1 MGQVVNIPNVG
12 PIEFPDGMSNAEI
25 LRIID
30 NEIIPS
36 QQKGL
41 YSATPSTP
49 QPEED
54 TTLIGDLASGV
65 ATGFTTMVP
74 LAVEGA
80 GALAYSAGLTDDLD
94 NAFVRW
100 GRQSQKDLRE
110 FFGGESS
117 SHAYGVG
124 NALGSF
130 ASFFVPGLGAVGLT
144 AKGAGLAAR
153 GSTAAARNYLR
164 AAKATKVGGTGTLA
178 VGAGAGEQAERILDL
193 VDKLEGE
200 YPAATE
206 NLKAAIATGGVIG
219 LTELAPVKFVTAT
232 ISKGI
237 PSKVGKETTNK
248 ILARVAEI
256 VSGTAPR
263 RIAATGVGEGTQE
276 ALAGYLQDLTER
288 GLYNPDLEI
297 GQSAAADFG
306 YGGSAGAIFQTGIEL
321 MLGRRN
327 RTTPPPTNQEQ
338 AEKEQ
343 LEREAAAAFNEG
355 ADAPTEPLGLPAPEP
370 QLLLPDLTDRETVLV
385 PPDVNIA
392 GLVDQTISEIGA
404 DLPLS
409 FNNGSVVVT
418 DEAGTPDSYD
428 VIQNDEGIF
437 VASKQ
442 GTRVS
447 PNFSSLEQASEF
459 RDGLNVSV
467 NEMLV
472 QQDELE
478 TNRQAQEAVQRAK
491 LEETAATLD
500 AARAT
505 VSAPA
510 IELSSLPG
518 DVAQTVN
525 ARRSQTGR
533 NTLGAQDTVS
543 IEELSDNNVSQ
554 DVIDGLLPVTEPATA
569 DDVRSAAAAKNIL
582 VEDAGFERFAR
593 RSAGAANIDTM
604 SPTQLGYMIDAIEGL
619 PALPGE
625 TAQPLPVIRPP
636 EFTGPQYA
644 ATINLAKRK
653 GEEGILKSEVSKNI
667 DMKRGAPTESLIQAG
682 VDRGDLVPHPT
693 RKNRWVSRQ
702 LYEERLNQP
711 RSPLE
716 RGEQIEAEARAAE
729 ERAAQEEQRRQP
741 TRETLGPGIIVETTR
756 EEGDTRSIPE
766 RSREFQERL
775 GETTPTPEALSRRDE
790 IQQSLTDELNRFA
803 ASPAGRAAKLDASK
817 IGVEI
822 VDSVTTEAG
831 TRAEGQLLADA
842 DSGKVIIQLA
852 LDTAQEG
859 AATDAQVKNNLKD
872 VFNHEVVHALKALGV
887 INEAD
892 MASLVKYSKNARIKG
907 SKKTIYQ
914 EIVKDYTEAR
924 VGRQLSKEELEEEAV
939 ADAFRYWAAGQLKVT
954 GKPKSIFDRIV
965 RFFRS
970 IGSGLSNAE
979 ITSAEQIFNN
989 LRAPIGARSAPV
1001 AAENREAAR
1010 RAEAAAAAEGMDV
1023 PDAPIDAY
1031 EGKYSLYPKQ
1041 LDDLAAKLLGVE
1053 GVVEQYGERQV
1064 IRKARIS
1071 DLPEIVKKKIR
1082 GDRGLTDAEVE
1093 AIKRQKAVIG
1103 GKYSLARKPID
1114 PKDPA
1119 FTSRD
1124 ERHDNLEVAGKRLP
1138 PRGKARRLSALD
1150 LLYNDNLLPRTG
1162 SSTGYVA
1169 RLLQER
1175 ARKVLGGKPIAIE
1188 SDTSKDGLLSDVFAA
1203 EAIAA
1208 LEETGNAATW
1218 YSEKVTEA
1226 IEVASQLY
1234 PEIATDAD
1242 ARFAF
1247 LAALSVTSQNTPVME
1262 NSVYTSEVYEY
1273 FRENQRFPED
1283 FSKGKHGKSMAT
1295 NFALLNDLLDTMGP
1309 QGVRAFFDD
1318 QFTVKQLKEDGFNPP
1333 SGENVDTVVYGSF
1346 LLGPKIGQGFYQNL
1360 NGNFS
1365 PVTIDMWLMRTV
1377 GRATGRLIGKPE
1389 IVEKQ
1394 ADRLLK
1400 GLNADPEKSRNN
1412 FLIASIR
1419 DAQIDGDVDALV
1431 EIANELRLEHDR
1443 LFQTP
1448 EVQALFRQKKYNKP
1462 EWAKAAEA
1470 IITQQNKPQDSP
1482 SGGNFRNAVRRIM
1495 DKTRKKVADSGY
1507 DVTNADLQAILWY
1520 PEKNLYKKL
1529 GVRTKEN
1536 LNIDYA
1542 QAFERILEGKVELD
1556 AEGNVLP
1563 PVGRGVG
1570 TETADVTGRAEED
1583 GGEISQENVEEEI
1596 RNYPNGAKFSLARGH
1611 TPTPINQPEYVA
1623 AAGALTNPVNDRPLG
1638 PVYRPVPSGSV
1649 PRNKQTVYRLMH
1661 VQANRPGLLLP
1672 LFAKPQGQ
1680 FQGWTANQWYLAE
1693 DQRPSLG
1700 GRSLALRPGIHAV
1713 GLPVFDQGK
1722 AFSRSQKRVWVEVE
1736 VPAFSAKAQRESDN
1750 SPLYP
1755 NGDRQGITERLIG
1768 PRETYSYQTNPNASG
1783 QAGTFPISGSA
1794 RFSRI
1799 VPDSEIAQILRDNN
1813 LDNQIENS
1821 TSRIDDAEAQR
1832 LNEQLNEVAGAVNS
1846 DIKKLAT
1853 DMNAMVLPPK
1863 FSLSRETPEKTL
1875 LNFIKQ
1881 NPEGFTVTIDGQP
1894 APPGYVVAPVKAA
1907 EITVRAEEL
1916 DADSVREYA
1925 EILKDVADSTNRETY
1940 AGGWLNSEDGLYYL
1954 DAVHI
1959 YDELDTALY
1968 IADSAEQL
1976 AIFDLRTFDEIRT
1989 PEGIEQLKS
1998 AGTYSDQARNERG
2011 RDSDE
2016 AARKYAKIRAARGP
2030 KFSLS
2035 REQLA
2040 DRESFNRYNDQYSVP
2055 LDAYEASNL
2064 STLTS
2069 PSPHSENGAHRMV
2082 YDGKALNVFVPKGF
2096 DKFSRTRDKT
2106 FGFGRRHMK
2115 KHDVEAAK
2123 RTGGTYNNI
2132 AEVAAAALN
2141 SYWPLRNNLVG
2152 SPFKVTEQRGAT
2164 GAPQIRMEWTNESSG
2179 YPAVLIF
2186 EPFYLSTVAPDI
2198 VRRNPALANQ
2208 QVMYLQNGYVGASD
2222 GKSSS
2227 PVPQPAI
2234 TPKRRTPETERSIQT
2249 AMATVVSPQKT
2260 AQLKR
2265 EVLTLQ
2271 RKYSLKRSEENLSPD
2286 AKKIYQDR
2294 ISVPEDQTFFQRIMA
2309 SFDMTDP
2316 SKRSVML
2323 KIRRSIADNYAG
2335 VREMGKRAQE
2345 VADINAEAQ
2354 VNSAIGQLERKRGI
2368 VAAGLNVGPLVRFGG
2383 QVTAINGNIVEN
2395 LENDQARAKYQAAF
2409 DRLQQDTQYIETD
2422 PVTGEQTVVRY
2433 ESPADLKGLAEI
2445 FNEIEQEGLWAGFN
2459 LYAAAKRANR
2469 LMAEGREK
2477 TFTQEEIN
2485 VALEEGAK
2493 NPAIIRAYRNYQLWN
2508 NAFVGVMENSGVIS
2522 GEAAQLWKD
2531 NSDYLPFYRQAF
2543 ENEGAIYDIPT
2554 AEETATGDIIFTPD
2568 GASPNNSVLQNI
2580 YNIKAPKELK
2590 GGKPFYFVMVNNVS
2604 DSKSYASADEAAQ
2617 RLRELRKLN
2626 PNASVKMAK
2635 SNQRIDNP
2643 INNILRNF
2651 DAGVTSVLTNVV
2663 ASRAVRDLQRLGLAQ
2678 RISTP
2683 NRMEPS
2689 PDIVGIRVGGE
2700 TKYYRVQDELLLAT
2714 LGATGDFQMPGLD
2727 LMAAPANLLREL
2739 ITRDPGFMA
2748 ANMLRDSLSA
2758 WTTSGVTKIPGP
2770 GTFAGFVKTITKDP
2784 SAEALEA
2791 AGVVGGYDAKQDK
2804 EAVKLFKKINRV
2816 QARGGLNPVTWWEKW
2831 DKLSLASDT
2840 ATRVAVYNQIL
2851 KDTGGNVA
2859 AANTEALDV
2868 INFSRKGS
2876 SHGIRFFSAVVPFL
2890 NARIQGLD
2898 VLYRSSTRGGVG
2910 TTSSMT
2916 KAQRMR
2922 RFYMRALAIVAMS
2935 TAYAMASMDDED
2947 NEWYKNATEVDKD
2960 NYWIIPPTWVGLDTT
2975 SDTPAIKIPIP
2986 FEVGVLFKVIPE
2998 RIVRTVREDTGMAG
3012 NLGAAQ
3018 RHIMGTFAIN
3028 PVPQFMLP
3036 IAETIA
3042 NYDSFTGRPVV
3053 TYWDDRT
3060 EAWLANPDFVSPLA
3074 IETSKGISD
3083 TFNIRVPAQKI
3094 DHLIRGYT
3102 GTLGGYALMAAD
3114 ASMRSASGMP
3124 ERPTRRLDQY
3134 PVLSRFLQEAQG
3146 TGPVQSFYDIYNEL
3160 TNFTNTIS
3168 KLEKQGRL
3176 TEIDEY
3182 VAKRQNVSLEADY
3195 IKSLAQSLKELRA
3208 FRDQVSFDPSMGSD
3222 DKAKYLQE
3230 IQKQMNLIVSEIN
3243 KDKERII
3250 RRTD

>member
-1 MGQVVNIPNVG
+1 MDVTLPNGRVISG
-12 PIEFPDGMSNAEI
+12 VPDGMTQDSLREIAIKNGLATAEDFASVQPAQPAGQPTAAQSEEFEGNYFLTGI
-25 LRIID
+25 GRGVDVLQEGYGSAIEGFGGVFD
-30 NEIIPS
+30 LPGVE
-36 QQKGL
+36 QYGADVVAAQKKQL
-41 YSATPSTP
+41 
-49 QPEED
+49 EE
-54 TTLIGDLASGV
+54 TS
-65 ATGFTTMVP
+65 
-74 LAVEGA
+74 A
-80 GALAYSAGLTDDLD
+80 GALQTKDIKEKGLLSYISATLG
-94 NAFVRW
+94 AQVP
-100 GRQSQKDLRE
+100 Q
-110 FFGGESS
+110 
-117 SHAYGVG
+117 
-124 NALGSF
+124 LGST
-130 ASFFVPGLGAVGLT
+130 LG
-144 AKGAGLAAR
+144 GA
-153 GSTAAARNYLR
+153 YLGG
-164 AAKATKVGGTGTLA
+164 KVGGGIGA
-178 VGAGAGEQAERILDL
+178 AFGGVGAIPGALIGSVVGGI
-193 VDKLEGE
+193 
-200 YPAATE
+200 AA
-206 NLKAAIATGGVIG
+206 NLPFFYGSNREAQKQEIAKGNRVEVSESAAILAAGPQALLDYIADRFLIGG
-219 LTELAPVKFVTAT
+219 LTPKAIRQGGLFTRG
-232 ISKGI
+232 IKG
-237 PSKVGKETTNK
+237 
-248 ILARVAEI
+248 
-256 VSGTAPR
+256 GTA
-263 RIAATGVGEGTQE
+263 GVVTEVPTEIGQQV
-276 ALAGYLQDLTER
+276 LQRLQAGQDLTSDEAMDEYFEVAVAAGLVGGTVR
-288 GLYNPDLEI
+288 GGTSIFQGRVEDDAPPPPKTEDELAAD
-297 GQSAAADFG
+297 AAAV
-306 YGGSAGAIFQTGIEL
+306 
-321 MLGRRN
+321 
-327 RTTPPPTNQEQ
+327 
-338 AEKEQ
+338 
-343 LEREAAAAFNEG
+343 FNE
-355 ADAPTEPLGLPAPEP
+355 DTEPLALPAPEETP
-370 QLLLPDLTDRETVLV
+370 LLPDFSNEGV
-385 PPDVNIA
+385 PIVDPDVDI
-392 GLVDQTISEIGA
+392 GSLVDGVVSNFSS

-409 FNNGSVVVT
+409 FNKGKVVVT
-418 DEAGTPDSYD
+418 DDVGTPASYEVASSSD
-428 VIQNDEGIF
+428 GIF
-437 VASKQ
+437 VVSKQ
-442 GTRVS
+442 GVRVS
-447 PNFSSLEQASEF
+447 PNFSSTEQAAEF
-459 RDGLNVSV
+459 RDRLNVSV
-467 NEMLV
+467 NEMMAV
-472 QQDELE
+472 QDEVE
-478 TNRQAQEAVQRAK
+478 TQRQATEAVKRAK
-491 LEETAATLD
+491 LEETGATLE

-505 VSAPA
+505 
-510 IELSSLPG
+510 LSSPSIDFSSIPG
-518 DVAQTVN
+518 DAAQAINVKRT
-525 ARRSQTGR
+525 QTGR
-533 NTLGAQDTVS
+533 STLGAQDTVTL
-543 IEELSDNNVSQ
+543 EELSDNNVSQ
-554 DVIDGLLPVTEPATA
+554 EVIDGLLPSSEAATVE
-569 DDVRSAAAAKNIL
+569 DVRSAAASKNIL

-593 RSAGAANIDTM
+593 RNTGSANIERM

-619 PALPGE
+619 PAIPGE
-625 TAQPLPVIRPP
+625 TAQALPVIQTP
-636 EFTGPQYA
+636 EFTGPQYS
-644 ATINLAKRK
+644 ATISLAKRK
-653 GEEGILKSEVSKNI
+653 GEEGVLKSEVSKNI
-667 DMKRGAPTESLIQAG
+667 DMKRGAPTQSLIQAG
-682 VDRGDLVPHPT
+682 LDRGDLVPHPT
-693 RKNRWVSRQ
+693 KKNRWVSRQ
-702 LYEERLNQP
+702 FYEERLNRP
-711 RSPLE
+711 RTPLE
-716 RGEQIEAEARAAE
+716 RGEQVEAEARA
-729 ERAAQEEQRRQP
+729 REEQAQP
-741 TRETLGPGIIVETTR
+741 EMPARETLGPGIIVETTR

-775 GETTPTPEALSRRDE
+775 GETTPTPEALSRREE

-822 VDSVTTEAG
+822 VDSVTTGAG

-859 AATDAQVKNNLKD
+859 AATDAQVKNNLRD

-914 EIVKDYTEAR
+914 EIVENYTEKN

-1001 AAENREAAR
+1001 APANREAAR
-1010 RAEAAAAAEGMDV
+1010 QAEAAAAAEGMDV

-1031 EGKYSLYPKQ
+1031 EGKYSLYPAQ
-1041 LDDLAAKLLGVE
+1041 LDGLAQKIMGVE
-1053 GVVEQYGERQV
+1053 TVREGNIVR
-1064 IRKARIS
+1064 RFRAT
-1071 DLPEIVKKKIR
+1071 DLPAAVKQRLRLNKEQKKAL
-1082 GDRGLTDAEVE
+1082 D
-1093 AIKRQKAVIG
+1093 RQKAAID

-1114 PKDPA
+1114 PKDPV
-1119 FTSRD
+1119 FSSRD
-1124 ERHDNLEVAGKRLP
+1124 SKHDNAEVAGKALP
-1138 PRGKARRLSALD
+1138 PRGKARRLSVLD

-1175 ARKVLGGKPIAIE
+1175 SRKVLSGKPVAIE

-1283 FSKGKHGKSMAT
+1283 FSKGKHGKSMAS

-1309 QGVRAFFDD
+1309 QGVRAFFDK
-1318 QFTVKQLKEDGFNPP
+1318 QFTVKQLKDAGFKPP

-1419 DAQIDGDVDALV
+1419 DAQIDGDLDALV
-1431 EIANELRLEHDR
+1431 EVADELRLEHDR
-1443 LFQTP
+1443 LFLTP

-1470 IITQQNKPQDSP
+1470 IITQQNKPQDAP

-1495 DKTRKKVADSGY
+1495 DKTRQKMADSGY

-1529 GVRTKEN
+1529 GVRTKDN

-1542 QAFERILEGKVELD
+1542 QAFERILEGRTELD
-1556 AEGNVLP
+1556 AEGNVLQ

-1583 GGEISQENVEEEI
+1583 GLELDEITSGE
-1596 RNYPNGAKFSLARGH
+1596 GAGSDPGRPKFSLA
-1611 TPTPINQPEYVA
+1611 
-1623 AAGALTNPVNDRPLG
+1623 
-1638 PVYRPVPSGSV
+1638 
-1649 PRNKQTVYRLMH
+1649 
-1661 VQANRPGLLLP
+1661 
-1672 LFAKPQGQ
+1672 PQ
-1680 FQGWTANQWYLAE
+1680 
-1693 DQRPSLG
+1693 
-1700 GRSLALRPGIHAV
+1700 
-1713 GLPVFDQGK
+1713 
-1722 AFSRSQKRVWVEVE
+1722 
-1736 VPAFSAKAQRESDN
+1736 
-1750 SPLYP
+1750 
-1755 NGDRQGITERLIG
+1755 
-1768 PRETYSYQTNPNASG
+1768 
-1783 QAGTFPISGSA
+1783 
-1794 RFSRI
+1794 
-1799 VPDSEIAQILRDNN
+1799 
-1813 LDNQIENS
+1813 
-1821 TSRIDDAEAQR
+1821 
-1832 LNEQLNEVAGAVNS
+1832 
-1846 DIKKLAT
+1846 
-1853 DMNAMVLPPK
+1853 
-1863 FSLSRETPEKTL
+1863 RETPENTL

-1894 APPGYVVAPVKAA
+1894 APAGYVVAPVKAA
-1907 EITVRAEEL
+1907 EITVKADEL
-1916 DADSVREYA
+1916 NADSVREYA

-1976 AIFDLRTFDEIRT
+1976 AIFDLRTFDEVRT

-2011 RDSDE
+2011 RDSDQ
-2016 AARKYAKIRAARGP
+2016 AARKYAEIRADRGP

-2035 REQLA
+2035 REQLTER
-2040 DRESFNRYNDQYSVP
+2040 DSFSRYNEQFSVP
-2055 LDAYEASNL
+2055 IDAYEASSL
-2064 STLTS
+2064 SRVTS
-2069 PSPHSENGAHRMV
+2069 PSPHSENGSHRILF
-2082 YDGKALNVFVPKGF
+2082 GNKALTVFVPKGF
-2096 DKFSRTRDKT
+2096 DKFSRNRDKT
-2106 FGFGRRHMK
+2106 FGFGQRHMV
-2115 KHDVEAAK
+2115 KHDVEASK
-2123 RTGGTYNNI
+2123 RTGGTYNSI
-2132 AEVAAAALN
+2132 ADLATAALN
-2141 SYWPLRNNLVG
+2141 AYWPLRNNLGG
-2152 SPFKVTEQRGAT
+2152 SPFKVTEVQGAT
-2164 GAPQIRMEWTNESSG
+2164 GSPQMRMEWKNESSG
-2179 YPAVLIF
+2179 YPAVFIF
-2186 EPFYLSTVAPDI
+2186 EPFYVSTVMPGVAQK
-2198 VRRNPALANQ
+2198 NPNLANT
-2208 QVMYLQNGYVGASD
+2208 QVMYLKNGFVGASD

-2234 TPKRRTPETERSIQT
+2234 RVKDRTREMEVSIQRG
-2249 AMATVVSPQKT
+2249 MANAVS
-2260 AQLKR
+2260 AQESAKVER
-2265 EVLTLQ
+2265 EVLTLK
-2271 RKYSLKRSEENLSPD
+2271 RKYSLKRSEDNLSPD
-2286 AKKIYQDR
+2286 ARKIYQDR
-2294 ISVPEDQTFFQRIMA
+2294 ISTPEDQTFFQRIMS
-2309 SFDMTDP
+2309 SFDMSDP

-2323 KIRRSIADNYAG
+2323 KIRRNIADNYAG
-2335 VREMGKRAQE
+2335 ARAMGKRAQE
-2345 VADINAEAQ
+2345 IADINAEAQ
-2354 VNSAIGQLERKRGI
+2354 VNSAIGQLERKRGV
-2368 VAAGLNVGPLVRFGG
+2368 VAAGLNIGPLVRFGG
-2383 QVTAINGNIVEN
+2383 QVTAINENIVEN
-2395 LENDQARAKYQAAF
+2395 LENDQARAKFQAAF
-2409 DRLQQDTQYIETD
+2409 DRLQQETQYIETD

-2433 ESPADLKGLAEI
+2433 ESTADLKGLAKI
-2445 FNEIEQEGLWAGFN
+2445 FEEIEQEGLWAGFN

-2485 VALEEGAK
+2485 LSLEEGAK
-2493 NPAIIRAYRNYQLWN
+2493 NPAIVRAYRNYQLWN

-2554 AEETATGDIIFTPD
+2554 AQETASGDVIFTPD
-2568 GASPNNSVLQNI
+2568 GASPNNSVLQNV

-2604 DSKSYASADEAAQ
+2604 DSKSYTNAEDAAT
-2617 RLRELRKLN
+2617 RLNELRKMN
-2626 PNASVKMAK
+2626 PRAKVGLAK

-2678 RISTP
+2678 RIPTP
-2683 NRMEPS
+2683 NRVEPT
-2689 PDIVGIRVGGE
+2689 PDVVGIRVNGE
-2700 TKYYRVQDELLLAT
+2700 TKYYRVQDELLLAS

-2739 ITRDPGFMA
+2739 ITKDPGFMA
-2748 ANMLRDSLSA
+2748 ANMLRDSVSA

-2770 GTFAGFVKTITKDP
+2770 STVAGFVKTIAKDA

-2791 AGVVGGYDAKQDK
+2791 SGVVGGYDAKQDK
-2804 EAVKLFKKINRV
+2804 EAVKLFKKINR
-2816 QARGGLNPVTWWEKW
+2816 QRGRGGLSPIAWWDKW

-2851 KDTGGNVA
+2851 KDTGGNIA

-2898 VLYRSSTRGGVG
+2898 VLYRSGARGDVG

-2916 KAQRMR
+2916 KAQRQR
-2922 RFYMRALAIVAMS
+2922 RFFMRALAIISMS

-2947 NEWYKNATEVDKD
+2947 NEWYQNATEVDKD
-2960 NYWIIPPTWVGLDTT
+2960 NYWIIPPTWLGLDTT
-2975 SDTPAIKIPIP
+2975 PDTPALKIPIP
-2986 FEVGVLFKVIPE
+2986 FEVGVLFKVVPE
-2998 RIVRTVREDTGMAG
+2998 RIVRTVRDDTGMSG
-3012 NLGAAQ
+3012 NWGAFQ
-3018 RHIMGTFAIN
+3018 RHFMGTFAIN

-3036 IAETIA
+3036 IAETVA
-3042 NYDSFTGRPVV
+3042 NFDSFTGRPVV
-3053 TYWDDRT
+3053 TYWDEKR
-3060 EAWLANPDFVSPLA
+3060 EPYLSNPDYVSPLA
-3074 IETSKGISD
+3074 IETSKGISEK
-3083 TFNIRVPAQKI
+3083 FNIRVPAENI
-3094 DHLIRGYT
+3094 DHLVRGYT
-3102 GTLGGYALMAAD
+3102 GTLGSYALMAAD
-3114 ASMRSASGMP
+3114 GIMRSAAGMP
-3124 ERPTRRLDQY
+3124 DRPARRLDQY
-3134 PVLSRFLQEAQG
+3134 PVLSRFLQEGQG
-3146 TGPVQSFYDIYNEL
+3146 TGPVESFFDIYQEVML
-3160 TNFTNTIS
+3160 FSSSVSEYENT
-3168 KLEKQGRL
+3168 GRL
-3176 TEIDEY
+3176 EELDKYIGQ
-3182 VAKRQNVSLEADY
+3182 RQNVALEADY
-3195 IKSLAQSLKELRA
+3195 IKSLAESLKELRR
-3208 FRDQVSFDPSMGSD
+3208 FRKQVSTDPVMSAD
-3222 DKAKYLQE
+3222 DKADYFKE
-3230 IQKQMNLIVSEIN
+3230 IQTQMNEIVSEIT

>member
-1 MGQVVNIPNVG
+1 MGQIIDIPNVG
-12 PIEFPDGMSNAEI
+12 PIEFPDGMSDAEI
-25 LRIID
+25 LGIID
-30 NEIIPS
+30 NEIIPN
-36 QQKGL
+36 QQQGR
-41 YSATPSTP
+41 YGATPATP
-49 QPEED
+49 ATPAPAQPEED

-100 GRQSQKDLRE
+100 GRQSQKDLRN
-110 FFGGESS
+110 FFGGDPR
-117 SHAYGVG
+117 SHAYGIG

-130 ASFFVPGLGAVGLT
+130 ASFFVPGLGAAGLT
-144 AKGAGLAAR
+144 ARGAGLAAR

-164 AAKATKVGGTGTLA
+164 AARATKIGGTGSLA

-193 VDKLEGE
+193 TDKLEGE

-306 YGGSAGAIFQTGIEL
+306 YGGSAGAIFQTGLEL

-327 RTTPPPTNQEQ
+327 RTKPPPTNQEQ
-338 AEKEQ
+338 AEQEQ
-343 LEREAAAAFNEG
+343 LEREAAAAFEEG
-355 ADAPTEPLGLPAPEP
+355 TGAPTEPLGLPAPEP
-370 QLLLPDLTDRETVLV
+370 QLLLPDLTGRQTPLV
-385 PPDVNIA
+385 PPEANVEE
-392 GLVDQTISEIGA
+392 LVSQTIVDIGS

-418 DEAGTPDSYD
+418 DDAGTPDSYE

-472 QQDELE
+472 QQDDIE
-478 TNRQAQEAVQRAK
+478 TNRQATEAVQRAK
-491 LEETAATLD
+491 LEETSATLD

-505 VSAPA
+505 ISAPGIDFSA
-510 IELSSLPG
+510 IPG
-518 DVAQTVN
+518 SAAQAVN
-525 ARRSQTGR
+525 TRRSQTGR
-533 NTLGAQDTVS
+533 ATLGAEDRVS
-543 IEELSDNNVSQ
+543 IEELSDSNVPQ
-554 DVIDGLLPVTEPATA
+554 DVIDGLLPASEPATA
-569 DDVRSAAAAKNIL
+569 DDVRSAAASKNIL

-593 RSAGAANIDTM
+593 RNSGSANIDTM

-619 PALPGE
+619 PALPGDGP
-625 TAQPLPVIRPP
+625 QSLPVIQPP

-653 GEEGILKSEVSKNI
+653 GEEGVLKSEISKNI

-682 VDRGDLVPHPT
+682 MDRGDLVPHPT

-729 ERAAQEEQRRQP
+729 ERAAQEAQRRQP

-817 IGVEI
+817 ISVQV
-822 VDSVTTEAG
+822 VDSIVSPE
-831 TRAEGQLLADA
+831 EGLVAPGVFFREEG
-842 DSGKVIIQLA
+842 SGKIIIQVA
-852 LDTAQEG
+852 LDVAEQG
-859 AATDAQVKNNLKD
+859 AASEAQVKNNLKN
-872 VFNHEVVHALKALGV
+872 VFNHEVVHALVELGV
-887 INEAD
+887 ISQSD
-892 MASLVKYSKNARIKG
+892 MASLVKYAKNSRVKG
-907 SKKTIYQ
+907 SKLTVYENVQDIY
-914 EIVKDYTEAR
+914 KNRNLTE
-924 VGRQLSKEELEEEAV
+924 EELNEEAV
-939 ADAFRYWAAGQLKVT
+939 ADAFRDWAAGRLKVT
-954 GKPKSIFDRIV
+954 GKPRGIFDRIV

-1001 AAENREAAR
+1001 AAANREAAR
-1010 RAEAAAAAEGMDV
+1010 QAEAAAIAEGMDV

-1031 EGKYSLYPKQ
+1031 DGKYSLYPAQ
-1041 LDDLAAKLLGVE
+1041 LDDLAQRIMGVE
-1053 GVVEQYGERQV
+1053 SVQDGNIVRRFRVT
-1064 IRKARIS
+1064 
-1071 DLPEIVKKKIR
+1071 DLP
-1082 GDRGLTDAEVE
+1082 D
-1093 AIKRQKAVIG
+1093 AIKQRLRLNRDQKKALDRQKAAID

-1124 ERHDNLEVAGKRLP
+1124 ERHDNAEVAGKRLP

-1150 LLYNDNLLPRTG
+1150 LLYNDNLLPRRG

-1175 ARKVLGGKPIAIE
+1175 AKKVLGDKPIAIE
-1188 SDTSKDGLLSDVFAA
+1188 SDTSKDGLLSDMLAA

-1208 LEETGNAATW
+1208 LDETGNAATW

-1234 PEIATDAD
+1234 PEIATDAN

-1295 NFALLNDLLDTMGP
+1295 NFALLNDLLDGMGP
-1309 QGVRAFFDD
+1309 AGVQSFFDQ
-1318 QFTVKQLKEDGFNPP
+1318 QFTVKQLKDAGFSPP

-1365 PVTIDMWLMRTV
+1365 PVTIDMWLMRTI

-1389 IVEKQ
+1389 IIEKQ

-1400 GLNADPEKSRNN
+1400 GLQADPEKVRDN
-1412 FLIASIR
+1412 FLISNVSDIR
-1419 DAQIDGDVDALV
+1419 NRAKDDQIDGDVDALV
-1431 EIANELRLEHDR
+1431 EIADDLRLQHDR
-1443 LFQTP
+1443 IFATP

-1470 IITQQNKPQDSP
+1470 IVTQQNKPQDSP

-1495 DKTRKKVADSGY
+1495 EKTRQKMADSGY

-1542 QAFERILEGKVELD
+1542 QAFERILEGRAELD

-1583 GGEISQENVEEEI
+1583 GVEIDEITPGE
-1596 RNYPNGAKFSLARGH
+1596 GAKSAPEGPKFSLAPKPETQAFRNWFRNSKIVNADGSPAVVYH
-1611 TPTPINQPEYVA
+1611 GTQYDIDVFRPAAPLLDPARQEYMDQFGPKGIYFSKDPDYAKIYARDVNLPRKAAFGDAGPVMYPVYLSLQNPKVISNLSFWEETKARVRDAKGGIAALRKGINEREGRLA
-1623 AAGALTNPVNDRPLG
+1623 ASSAYLSGADIRQLEAQGFDGIVNDFSNEIIAFRPEQIKSIFNEG
-1638 PVYRPVPSGSV
+1638 
-1649 PRNKQTVYRLMH
+1649 
-1661 VQANRPGLLLP
+1661 A
-1672 LFAKPQGQ
+1672 
-1680 FQGWTANQWYLAE
+1680 
-1693 DQRPSLG
+1693 
-1700 GRSLALRPGIHAV
+1700 
-1713 GLPVFDQGK
+1713 FD
-1722 AFSRSQKRVWVEVE
+1722 
-1736 VPAFSAKAQRESDN
+1736 PAD
-1750 SPLYP
+1750 
-1755 NGDRQGITERLIG
+1755 
-1768 PRETYSYQTNPNASG
+1768 
-1783 QAGTFPISGSA
+1783 
-1794 RFSRI
+1794 SRI
-1799 VPDSEIAQILRDNN
+1799 RY
-1813 LDNQIENS
+1813 
-1821 TSRIDDAEAQR
+1821 
-1832 LNEQLNEVAGAVNS
+1832 
-1846 DIKKLAT
+1846 
-1853 DMNAMVLPPK
+1853 
-1863 FSLSRETPEKTL
+1863 SLQRETPENTL

-1894 APPGYVVAPVKAA
+1894 APPGYVVAPIKAA
-1907 EITVRAEEL
+1907 EITVQADEL
-1916 DADSVREYA
+1916 DAESVREYA

-1998 AGTYSDQARNERG
+1998 AGTYSDQTRNERG
-2011 RDSDE
+2011 RDSDK
-2016 AARKYAKIRAARGP
+2016 AARKYAEVRATRGP

-2035 REQLA
+2035 RAQVAER
-2040 DRESFNRYNDQYSVP
+2040 DSFSRYNEQFSVP
-2055 LDAYEASNL
+2055 IDAYEASSL

-2069 PSPHSENGAHRMV
+2069 PSPHADNGAHRILF
-2082 YDGKALNVFVPKGF
+2082 GNRALTVFVPKGF
-2096 DKFSRTRDKT
+2096 DKFSRNRDKT
-2106 FGFGRRHMK
+2106 FGFGQRHMV
-2115 KHDVEAAK
+2115 KHDAEAAK
-2123 RTGGTYNNI
+2123 RTGGTYGSI
-2132 AEVAAAALN
+2132 ADVAAAALN
-2141 SYWPLRNNLVG
+2141 AYWPLRNNLVG
-2152 SPFKVTEQRGAT
+2152 SPFEITEQVSAT
-2164 GAPQIRMEWTNESSG
+2164 GSPQIRMEWTNESSG

-2186 EPFYLSTVAPDI
+2186 EPFYLSTVMPSIA
-2198 VRRNPALANQ
+2198 RQNPAAGNQ
-2208 QVMYLQNGYVGASD
+2208 QIMFLNNGFIGSSD

-2234 TPKRRTPETERSIQT
+2234 TIKRRTPEMERSIQRG
-2249 AMATVVSPQKT
+2249 MANAVSPQKS
-2260 AQLKR
+2260 AQVAR

-2286 AKKIYQDR
+2286 AKIVHDKT
-2294 ISVPEDQTFFQRIMA
+2294 ISSAEDQTFFQRIME
-2309 SFDMTDP
+2309 SFRISDP
-2316 SKRSVML
+2316 SDRSVML
-2323 KIRRSIADNYAG
+2323 KIRRNIADNYAG
-2335 VREMGKRAQE
+2335 IRDIGRRAQE
-2345 VADINAEAQ
+2345 IADIGAEAQ
-2354 VNSAIGQLERKRGI
+2354 VNSAIGQLERKRGV
-2368 VAAGLNVGPLVRFGG
+2368 VAAGLNIGPLVRFGG
-2383 QVTAINGNIVEN
+2383 QVTAINENIVER
-2395 LENDQARAKYQAAF
+2395 LQNDEARAKFQAAF
-2409 DRLQQDTQYIETD
+2409 DRLQQETQYIETD

-2433 ESPADLKGLAEI
+2433 ESSSDLKGLAEI
-2445 FNEIEQEGLWAGFN
+2445 FSEIEQENLWAGFN

-2485 VALEEGAK
+2485 IALEEGAK

-2531 NSDYLPFYRQAF
+2531 NSDYLPFYRQTF
-2543 ENEGAIYDIPT
+2543 DNEGVLYDIST
-2554 AEETATGDIIFTPD
+2554 AEETATGDVVFTPD
-2568 GASPNNSVLQNI
+2568 ATSPNNSVLQNI

-2590 GGKPFYFVMVNNVS
+2590 GGKPFFFVMVNNVA
-2604 DSKSYASADEAAQ
+2604 DSKSYTTAEEAGI
-2617 RLRELRKLN
+2617 RLQELKKLN
-2626 PNASVKMAK
+2626 PNSKVKLSK
-2635 SNQRIDNP
+2635 GNQRIDNP
-2643 INNILRNF
+2643 IDNILRNF
-2651 DAGVTSVLTNVV
+2651 DAGITSVLTNVV

-2683 NRMEPS
+2683 NRMEPN
-2689 PDIVGIRVGGE
+2689 PDIVGIRVGGD

-2714 LGATGDFQMPGLD
+2714 LGATGDFQFAGLD

-2739 ITRDPGFMA
+2739 ITKDPGFMA
-2748 ANMLRDSLSA
+2748 ANMLRDTLSA
-2758 WTTSGVTKIPGP
+2758 WTTSGVTRIPGP
-2770 GTFAGFVKTITKDP
+2770 GTFAGFVKTISKDP

-2804 EAVKLFKKINRV
+2804 EAVKLFKKINRTRG
-2816 QARGGLNPVTWWEKW
+2816 RGGLNPIAWWDKW

-2840 ATRVAVYNQIL
+2840 ATRVDVYNQIL
-2851 KDTGGNVA
+2851 KDTGGNIA

-2876 SHGIRFFSAVVPFL
+2876 SFGIRLFSALVPFL

-2898 VLYRSSTRGGVG
+2898 VLYRSATRGGVG

-2916 KAQRMR
+2916 KAQRQR
-2922 RFYMRALAIVAMS
+2922 RFYMRALGIVALS

-2960 NYWIIPPTWVGLDTT
+2960 NYWIIPPTWLGLDTT
-2975 SDTPAIKIPIP
+2975 PDTPALKIPIP

-2998 RIVRTVREDTGMAG
+2998 RIVRTVRQDTGMSG
-3012 NLGAAQ
+3012 NIGAAQ
-3018 RHIMGTFAIN
+3018 RHVMGTFAIN
-3028 PVPQFMLP
+3028 PIPQFMLP
-3036 IAETIA
+3036 IIETIA
-3042 NYDSFTGRPVV
+3042 NYDAFTGRQIV
-3053 TYWDDRT
+3053 TYWDGRN
-3060 EAWLANPDFVSPLA
+3060 ESFLANPDFVSPLA
-3074 IETSKGISD
+3074 IETARGIYD
-3083 TFNIRVPAQKI
+3083 NFNVRVDAENI

-3102 GTLGGYALMAAD
+3102 GTLGSYALMAAD
-3114 ASMRSASGMP
+3114 AAMRSAAGMP
-3124 ERPTRRLDQY
+3124 ERPARRLDQY
-3134 PVLSRFLQEAQG
+3134 PVMSRFLQESQG
-3146 TGPVQSFYDIYNEL
+3146 TGPVQSFYDVYNEL
-3160 TNFTNTIS
+3160 ITFTNTIS
-3168 KLEKQGRL
+3168 RLEKEGRL
-3176 TEIDEY
+3176 EEIDEY
-3182 VAKRQNVSLEADY
+3182 VAKRQNLAVEADY
-3195 IKSLAQSLKELRA
+3195 IKSLAKSLKEIRA
-3208 FRDQVSFDPSMGSD
+3208 FRNQVSSDPVMGAD
-3222 DKAKYLQE
+3222 DKAAYLRE
-3230 IQKQMNLIVSEIN
+3230 IQIQMNEIVSELN
-3243 KDKERII
+3243 KDKEKII

>member
-1 MGQVVNIPNVG
+1 MDVTLPNGRVISG
-12 PIEFPDGMSNAEI
+12 VPDGMTQDSLREIAIKNGLATAEDFASVQPAQPAGQPTAAQSEEFEGNYFLTGI
-25 LRIID
+25 GRGVDVLQEGYGSAIEGFGGVFD
-30 NEIIPS
+30 LPGVE
-36 QQKGL
+36 QYGADVVAAQKKQL
-41 YSATPSTP
+41 
-49 QPEED
+49 EE
-54 TTLIGDLASGV
+54 TS
-65 ATGFTTMVP
+65 
-74 LAVEGA
+74 A
-80 GALAYSAGLTDDLD
+80 GALQTKDIKEKGLLSYISATLG
-94 NAFVRW
+94 AQVP
-100 GRQSQKDLRE
+100 Q
-110 FFGGESS
+110 
-117 SHAYGVG
+117 
-124 NALGSF
+124 LGST
-130 ASFFVPGLGAVGLT
+130 LG
-144 AKGAGLAAR
+144 GA
-153 GSTAAARNYLR
+153 YLGG
-164 AAKATKVGGTGTLA
+164 KVGGGIGA
-178 VGAGAGEQAERILDL
+178 AFGGVGAIPGALIGSVVGGI
-193 VDKLEGE
+193 
-200 YPAATE
+200 AA
-206 NLKAAIATGGVIG
+206 NLPFFYGSNREAQKQEIAKGNRVEVSESAAILAAGPQALLDYIADRFLIGG
-219 LTELAPVKFVTAT
+219 LTPKAIRQGGLFTRG
-232 ISKGI
+232 IKG
-237 PSKVGKETTNK
+237 
-248 ILARVAEI
+248 
-256 VSGTAPR
+256 GTA
-263 RIAATGVGEGTQE
+263 GVVTEVPTEIGQQV
-276 ALAGYLQDLTER
+276 LQRLQAGQDLTSDEAMDEYFEVAVAAGLVGGTVR
-288 GLYNPDLEI
+288 GGTSIFQGRVEDDAPPPPKTEDELAAD
-297 GQSAAADFG
+297 AAAV
-306 YGGSAGAIFQTGIEL
+306 
-321 MLGRRN
+321 
-327 RTTPPPTNQEQ
+327 
-338 AEKEQ
+338 
-343 LEREAAAAFNEG
+343 FNE
-355 ADAPTEPLGLPAPEP
+355 DTEPLALPAPEETP
-370 QLLLPDLTDRETVLV
+370 LLPDFSNEGV
-385 PPDVNIA
+385 PIVDPDVDI
-392 GLVDQTISEIGA
+392 GSLVDGVVSNFSS

-409 FNNGSVVVT
+409 FNKGKVVVT
-418 DEAGTPDSYD
+418 DDVGTPASYEVASSSD
-428 VIQNDEGIF
+428 GIF
-437 VASKQ
+437 VVSKQ
-442 GTRVS
+442 GVRVS
-447 PNFSSLEQASEF
+447 PNFSSTEQAAEF
-459 RDGLNVSV
+459 RDRLNVSV
-467 NEMLV
+467 NEMMAV
-472 QQDELE
+472 QDEVE
-478 TNRQAQEAVQRAK
+478 TQRQATEAVKRAK
-491 LEETAATLD
+491 LEETGATLE

-505 VSAPA
+505 
-510 IELSSLPG
+510 LSSPSIDFSSIPG
-518 DVAQTVN
+518 DAAQAINVKRT
-525 ARRSQTGR
+525 QTGR
-533 NTLGAQDTVS
+533 STLGAQDTVTL
-543 IEELSDNNVSQ
+543 EELSDNNVSQ
-554 DVIDGLLPVTEPATA
+554 EVIDGLLPSSEAATVE
-569 DDVRSAAAAKNIL
+569 DVRSAAASKNIL

-593 RSAGAANIDTM
+593 RNTGSANIERM

-619 PALPGE
+619 PAIPGE
-625 TAQPLPVIRPP
+625 TAQALPVIQTP
-636 EFTGPQYA
+636 EFTGPQYS
-644 ATINLAKRK
+644 ATISLAKRK
-653 GEEGILKSEVSKNI
+653 GEEGVLKSEVSKNI
-667 DMKRGAPTESLIQAG
+667 DMKRGAPTQSLIQAG
-682 VDRGDLVPHPT
+682 LDRGDLVPHPT
-693 RKNRWVSRQ
+693 KKNRWVSRQ
-702 LYEERLNQP
+702 FYEERLNRP
-711 RSPLE
+711 RTPLE
-716 RGEQIEAEARAAE
+716 RGEQVEAEARA
-729 ERAAQEEQRRQP
+729 REEQAQP
-741 TRETLGPGIIVETTR
+741 EMPARETLGPGIIVETTR

-775 GETTPTPEALSRRDE
+775 GETTPTPEALSRREE

-822 VDSVTTEAG
+822 VDSVTTGAG

-859 AATDAQVKNNLKD
+859 AATDAQVKNNLRD

-914 EIVKDYTEAR
+914 EIVENYTEKN

-1001 AAENREAAR
+1001 APANREAAR
-1010 RAEAAAAAEGMDV
+1010 QAEAAAAAEGMDV

-1031 EGKYSLYPKQ
+1031 EGKYSLYPAQ
-1041 LDDLAAKLLGVE
+1041 LDGLAQKIMGVE
-1053 GVVEQYGERQV
+1053 TVREGNIVR
-1064 IRKARIS
+1064 RFRAT
-1071 DLPEIVKKKIR
+1071 DLPAAVKQRLRLNKEQKKAL
-1082 GDRGLTDAEVE
+1082 D
-1093 AIKRQKAVIG
+1093 RQKAAID

-1114 PKDPA
+1114 PKDPV
-1119 FTSRD
+1119 FSSRD
-1124 ERHDNLEVAGKRLP
+1124 SKHDNAEVAGKALP
-1138 PRGKARRLSALD
+1138 PRGKARRLSVLD

-1175 ARKVLGGKPIAIE
+1175 SRKVLSGKPVAIE

-1283 FSKGKHGKSMAT
+1283 FSKGKHGKSMAS

-1309 QGVRAFFDD
+1309 QGVRAFFDK
-1318 QFTVKQLKEDGFNPP
+1318 QFTVKQLKDAGFKPP

-1419 DAQIDGDVDALV
+1419 DAQIDGDLDALV
-1431 EIANELRLEHDR
+1431 EVADELRLEHDR
-1443 LFQTP
+1443 LFLTP

-1470 IITQQNKPQDSP
+1470 IITQQNKPQDAP

-1495 DKTRKKVADSGY
+1495 DKTRQKMADSGY

-1529 GVRTKEN
+1529 GVRTKDN

-1542 QAFERILEGKVELD
+1542 QAFERILEGRTELD
-1556 AEGNVLP
+1556 AEGNVLQ

-1583 GGEISQENVEEEI
+1583 GLELDEITSGE
-1596 RNYPNGAKFSLARGH
+1596 GAGSDPGRPKFSLA
-1611 TPTPINQPEYVA
+1611 
-1623 AAGALTNPVNDRPLG
+1623 
-1638 PVYRPVPSGSV
+1638 
-1649 PRNKQTVYRLMH
+1649 
-1661 VQANRPGLLLP
+1661 
-1672 LFAKPQGQ
+1672 PQ
-1680 FQGWTANQWYLAE
+1680 
-1693 DQRPSLG
+1693 
-1700 GRSLALRPGIHAV
+1700 
-1713 GLPVFDQGK
+1713 
-1722 AFSRSQKRVWVEVE
+1722 
-1736 VPAFSAKAQRESDN
+1736 
-1750 SPLYP
+1750 
-1755 NGDRQGITERLIG
+1755 
-1768 PRETYSYQTNPNASG
+1768 
-1783 QAGTFPISGSA
+1783 
-1794 RFSRI
+1794 
-1799 VPDSEIAQILRDNN
+1799 
-1813 LDNQIENS
+1813 
-1821 TSRIDDAEAQR
+1821 
-1832 LNEQLNEVAGAVNS
+1832 
-1846 DIKKLAT
+1846 
-1853 DMNAMVLPPK
+1853 
-1863 FSLSRETPEKTL
+1863 RETPENTL

-1894 APPGYVVAPVKAA
+1894 APAGYVVAPVKAA
-1907 EITVRAEEL
+1907 EITVKADEL
-1916 DADSVREYA
+1916 NADSVREYA

-1976 AIFDLRTFDEIRT
+1976 AIFDLRTFDEVRT

-2011 RDSDE
+2011 RDSDQ
-2016 AARKYAKIRAARGP
+2016 AARKYAEIRADRGP

-2035 REQLA
+2035 REQLTER
-2040 DRESFNRYNDQYSVP
+2040 DSFSRYNEQFSVP
-2055 LDAYEASNL
+2055 IDAYEASSL
-2064 STLTS
+2064 SRVTS
-2069 PSPHSENGAHRMV
+2069 PSPHSENGSHRILF
-2082 YDGKALNVFVPKGF
+2082 GNKALTVFVPKGF
-2096 DKFSRTRDKT
+2096 DKFSRNRDKT
-2106 FGFGRRHMK
+2106 FGFGQRHMV
-2115 KHDVEAAK
+2115 KHDVEASK
-2123 RTGGTYNNI
+2123 RTGGTYNSI
-2132 AEVAAAALN
+2132 ADLATAALN
-2141 SYWPLRNNLVG
+2141 AYWPLRNNLGG
-2152 SPFKVTEQRGAT
+2152 SPFKVTEVQGAT
-2164 GAPQIRMEWTNESSG
+2164 GSPQMRMEWKNESSG
-2179 YPAVLIF
+2179 YPAVFIF
-2186 EPFYLSTVAPDI
+2186 EPFYVSTVMPGVAQK
-2198 VRRNPALANQ
+2198 NPNLANT
-2208 QVMYLQNGYVGASD
+2208 QVMYLKNGFVGASD

-2234 TPKRRTPETERSIQT
+2234 RVKDRTREMEVSIQRG
-2249 AMATVVSPQKT
+2249 MANAVS
-2260 AQLKR
+2260 AQESAKVER
-2265 EVLTLQ
+2265 EVLTLK
-2271 RKYSLKRSEENLSPD
+2271 RKYSLKRSEDNLSPD
-2286 AKKIYQDR
+2286 ARKIYQDR
-2294 ISVPEDQTFFQRIMA
+2294 ISTPEDQTFFQRIMS
-2309 SFDMTDP
+2309 SFDMSDP

-2323 KIRRSIADNYAG
+2323 KIRRNIADNYAG
-2335 VREMGKRAQE
+2335 ARAMGKRAQE
-2345 VADINAEAQ
+2345 IADINAEAQ
-2354 VNSAIGQLERKRGI
+2354 VNSAIGQLERKRGV
-2368 VAAGLNVGPLVRFGG
+2368 VAAGLNIGPLVRFGG
-2383 QVTAINGNIVEN
+2383 QVTAINENIVEN
-2395 LENDQARAKYQAAF
+2395 LENDQARAKFQAAF
-2409 DRLQQDTQYIETD
+2409 DRLQQETQYIETD

-2433 ESPADLKGLAEI
+2433 ESTADLKGLAKI
-2445 FNEIEQEGLWAGFN
+2445 FEEIEQEGLWAGFN

-2469 LMAEGREK
+2469 LMTEGREK

-2485 VALEEGAK
+2485 LSLEEGAK
-2493 NPAIIRAYRNYQLWN
+2493 NPAIVRAYRNYQLWN

-2554 AEETATGDIIFTPD
+2554 AQETASGDVIFTPD
-2568 GASPNNSVLQNI
+2568 GASPNNSVLQNV

-2604 DSKSYASADEAAQ
+2604 DSKSYTNAEDAAT
-2617 RLRELRKLN
+2617 RLNELRKMN
-2626 PNASVKMAK
+2626 PRAKVGLAK

-2678 RISTP
+2678 RIPTP
-2683 NRMEPS
+2683 NRVEPT
-2689 PDIVGIRVGGE
+2689 PDVVGIRVNGE
-2700 TKYYRVQDELLLAT
+2700 TKYYRVQDELLLAS

-2739 ITRDPGFMA
+2739 ITKDPGFMA
-2748 ANMLRDSLSA
+2748 ANMLRDSVSA

-2770 GTFAGFVKTITKDP
+2770 STVAGFVKTIAKDA

-2791 AGVVGGYDAKQDK
+2791 SGVVGGYDAKQDK
-2804 EAVKLFKKINRV
+2804 EAVKLFKKINR
-2816 QARGGLNPVTWWEKW
+2816 QRGRGGLSPIAWWDKW

-2851 KDTGGNVA
+2851 KDTGGNIA

-2898 VLYRSSTRGGVG
+2898 VLYRSGARGDVG

-2916 KAQRMR
+2916 KAQRQR
-2922 RFYMRALAIVAMS
+2922 RFFMRALAIISMS

-2947 NEWYKNATEVDKD
+2947 NEWYQNATEVDKD
-2960 NYWIIPPTWVGLDTT
+2960 NYWIIPPTWLGLDTT
-2975 SDTPAIKIPIP
+2975 PDTPALKIPIP
-2986 FEVGVLFKVIPE
+2986 FEVGVLFKVVPE
-2998 RIVRTVREDTGMAG
+2998 RIVRTVRDDTGMSG
-3012 NLGAAQ
+3012 NWGAFQ
-3018 RHIMGTFAIN
+3018 RHFMGTFAIN

-3036 IAETIA
+3036 IAETVA
-3042 NYDSFTGRPVV
+3042 NFDSFTGRPVV
-3053 TYWDDRT
+3053 TYWDEKR
-3060 EAWLANPDFVSPLA
+3060 EPYLSNPDYVSPLA
-3074 IETSKGISD
+3074 IETSKGISEK
-3083 TFNIRVPAQKI
+3083 FNIRVPAENI
-3094 DHLIRGYT
+3094 DHLVRGYT
-3102 GTLGGYALMAAD
+3102 GTLGSYALMAAD
-3114 ASMRSASGMP
+3114 GIMRSAAGMP
-3124 ERPTRRLDQY
+3124 DRPARRLDQY
-3134 PVLSRFLQEAQG
+3134 PVLSRFLQEGQG
-3146 TGPVQSFYDIYNEL
+3146 TGPVESFFDIYQEVML
-3160 TNFTNTIS
+3160 FSSSVSEYENT
-3168 KLEKQGRL
+3168 GRL
-3176 TEIDEY
+3176 EELDKYIGQ
-3182 VAKRQNVSLEADY
+3182 RQNVALEADY
-3195 IKSLAQSLKELRA
+3195 IKSLAESLKELRR
-3208 FRDQVSFDPSMGSD
+3208 FRKQVSTDPVMSAD
-3222 DKAKYLQE
+3222 DKADYFKE
-3230 IQKQMNLIVSEIN
+3230 IQTQMNEIVSEIT